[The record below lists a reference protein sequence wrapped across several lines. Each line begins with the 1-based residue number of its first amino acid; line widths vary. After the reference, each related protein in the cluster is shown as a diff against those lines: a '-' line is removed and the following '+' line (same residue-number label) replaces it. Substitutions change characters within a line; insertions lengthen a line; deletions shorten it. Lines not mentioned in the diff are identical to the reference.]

1 MIETRIGPGRW
12 IVTVSALLTAPPFM
26 NVVIRVTGKTGGR
39 RILMR
44 LILMAPGAIG
54 IPVPTQ
60 QRETCDIVVERH
72 LIPVSRV
79 VTIRARLTERT
90 IVGIVSYVAAVAL
103 KRCFP
108 VRRIRDMATV
118 TFDCTVFSEQLEV
131 G

>member
-1 MIETRIGPGRW
+1 
-12 IVTVSALLTAPPFM
+12 VTVSALLTAPPFM

-44 LILMAPGAIG
+44 LILMAPGTSG
-54 IPVPTQ
+54 ILVPTE
-60 QRETCDIVVERH
+60 QREVCDIVIERH

-79 VTIRARLTERT
+79 VTIHARLTERT

-108 VRRIRDMATV
+108 VRHIRDMATV
-118 TFDCTVFSEQLEV
+118 AFGRIVFPEQLEV